1 MKNAIVIF
9 GYGRLARTIEE
20 YIRDLLSGQN
30 VFFTDDFGKDFSGNF
45 IPLAAALGKKHEYDW
60 LLGIGSNDLKRRK
73 ELFEKFETNRFN
85 STAIVSGKSHV
96 SSSAVIGT
104 GTIVAP
110 GCVIDTNVVIGSHS
124 LLRPAVT
131 LSHDVKI
138 GNNVFIAPGATICG
152 GATIGNHVFIG
163 AGAIVTNGGAIP
175 DGQFVKAGSV
185 HARRSTW
192 R

>member
-20 YIRDLLSGQN
+20 YIGDLLSGQN

-45 IPLAAALGKKHEYDW
+45 IPLAAALENKHEYDW

-73 ELFEKFETNRFN
+73 VLFETFEISRFT
-85 STAIVSGKSHV
+85 STTIVSRTSSI
-96 SSSAVIGT
+96 SSSAVIGA

-124 LLRPAVT
+124 LLRSAVT

-152 GATIGNHVFIG
+152 GAVIGNHVFIG
-163 AGAIVTNGGAIP
+163 AGAIVMDDVVIP
-175 DGQFVKAGSV
+175 DNQFVKSGSV
-185 HARRSTW
+185 RSRRSI
-192 R
+192 